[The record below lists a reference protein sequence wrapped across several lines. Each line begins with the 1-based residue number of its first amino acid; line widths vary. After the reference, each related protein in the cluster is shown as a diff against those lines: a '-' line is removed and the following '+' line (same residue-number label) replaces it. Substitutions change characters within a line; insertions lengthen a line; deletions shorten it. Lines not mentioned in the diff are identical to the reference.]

1 MASHMMHFHTL
12 LTLYATTMP
21 CHHHATELQCNCR
34 RQREGK
40 EVQSLEQQLSLQA
53 ATEDRG
59 GGEGGESHE
68 ERVKQQYKL
77 WQLMHEAKDTK
88 DGTGRLLGAI
98 FEELPSREVYPDY
111 CTHAT
116 TSTHPHTHPP
126 WPMPAS
132 RNSIKDTCCI

>member
-1 MASHMMHFHTL
+1 M
-12 LTLYATTMP
+12 
-21 CHHHATELQCNCR
+21 QCNCR

-40 EVQSLEQQLSLQA
+40 EVQSLEQQLSLQ

-111 CTHAT
+111 CTQHL
-116 TSTHPHTHPP
+116 HTHAHTLPF
-126 WPMPAS
+126 S
-132 RNSIKDTCCI
+132 